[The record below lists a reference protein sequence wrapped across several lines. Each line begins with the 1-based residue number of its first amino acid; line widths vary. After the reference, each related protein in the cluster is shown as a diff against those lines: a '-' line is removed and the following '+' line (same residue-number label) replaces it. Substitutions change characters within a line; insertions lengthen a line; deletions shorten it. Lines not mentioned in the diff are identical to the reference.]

1 VRAFPRCRCPSRGK
15 LSKSRARP
23 SARARA
29 RAQRASLMPCLSRA
43 MTTIGLVQ
51 GDSPGMTITAGRAA
65 PRNESRY
72 SAICDRARL
81 CASSINFLPPCVVNP
96 IDASLPTRGNRATR
110 LSLFPLSRRTKRQLR
125 ESARS
130 ARMRPM

>member
-1 VRAFPRCRCPSRGK
+1 
-15 LSKSRARP
+15 
-23 SARARA
+23 
-29 RAQRASLMPCLSRA
+29 
-43 MTTIGLVQ
+43 
-51 GDSPGMTITAGRAA
+51 MTITAGRAA

-125 ESARS
+125 ESAREAPECDRCNAACERAIRRILRAS
-130 ARMRPM
+130 SR